1 MSKIG
6 DKMRYNIKDYLTDK
20 EVDKLMDL
28 FNKIKLDL
36 SDDSF
41 PTRTNRLEAVENMK
55 KVLEIHNYVVSEYDP
70 DKGVW
75 IEPSKSER
83 EEGVEPNLAED
94 FSNDKHQGRVEPD
107 DWIADARD
115 QHLIRQNLNKATGGK

>member
-1 MSKIG
+1 MSKQG
-6 DKMRYNIKDYLTDK
+6 DKMRYNIKDYLSDK

-55 KVLEIHNYVVSEYDP
+55 KVLKIHGYQITDLP
-70 DKGVW
+70 PQ
-75 IEPSKSER
+75 EPTK
-83 EEGVEPNLAED
+83 
-94 FSNDKHQGRVEPD
+94 F
-107 DWIADARD
+107 ADALDHHEIMQKGIVR
-115 QHLIRQNLNKATGGK
+115 

>member
-1 MSKIG
+1 MADHLNK
-6 DKMRYNIKDYLTDK
+6 K
-20 EVDKLMDL
+20 EVDQLMDL

-55 KVLEIHNYVVSEYDP
+55 KVLEIHNYEVSEYDP
-70 DKGVW
+70 DKGIW

-83 EEGVEPNLAED
+83 EEGKKSKLSEWEGA
-94 FSNDKHQGRVEPD
+94 
-107 DWIADARD
+107 
-115 QHLIRQNLNKATGGK
+115 